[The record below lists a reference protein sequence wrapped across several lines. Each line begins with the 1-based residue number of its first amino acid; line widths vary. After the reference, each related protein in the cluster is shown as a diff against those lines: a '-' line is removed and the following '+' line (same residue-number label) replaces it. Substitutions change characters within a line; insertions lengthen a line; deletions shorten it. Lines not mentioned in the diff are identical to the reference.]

1 MDTLLSSIELR
12 RGTTLKLECACLA
25 TVRLVDGAAWLS
37 ASHLSLYM
45 HAGKP
50 IAVNGTGPTL
60 VYALEDASLSIEAA
74 EGCSIELR
82 RRGEVAPRPRR

>member
-25 TVRLVDGAAWLS
+25 AVRLVDGAS
-37 ASHLSLYM
+37 
-45 HAGKP
+45 
-50 IAVNGTGPTL
+50 L